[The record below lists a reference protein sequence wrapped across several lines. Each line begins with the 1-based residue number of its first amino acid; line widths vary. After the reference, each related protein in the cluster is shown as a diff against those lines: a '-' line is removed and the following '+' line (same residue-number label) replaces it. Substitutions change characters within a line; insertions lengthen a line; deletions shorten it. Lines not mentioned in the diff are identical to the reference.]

1 MRKESFNMDK
11 MILITGATSGI
22 GLAAAEDLAA
32 RGWHVLGVGRS
43 RERCAAADAEIR
55 LLCPDARLTWFDADL
70 SSMKAVDQLVDEV
83 IAFLGESADGRLDVL
98 LNNAGCVRDWYTA
111 TEDGYEMQF
120 AVNYLAG
127 YGLARRLLPCMEK
140 SAIARVLTVSSAS
153 HRGTRIH
160 WNDLMNRKRYSCL
173 QAYKQSKL
181 CNVLFTAEW
190 NRRING
196 SSVRAYA
203 VDPGLVDTAIGSKN
217 TGGLVSWF
225 WQLRRQ
231 HGLSPNQAAAT
242 IVWLCKMP
250 AGWQSDSIYFRNC
263 RPDQPSRS
271 ALNEAYG
278 RRLWTLSGRLSG
290 LSDPD

>member
-1 MRKESFNMDK
+1 MDK
-11 MILITGATSGI
+11 NILITGATSGI

-55 LLCPDARLTWFDADL
+55 QTCPDARLTWFDADL
-70 SSMKAVDQLVDEV
+70 SSLKAVDRLVDEV
-83 IAFLGESADGRLDVL
+83 TAILRETSDGRLDVL

-127 YGLARRLLPCMEK
+127 YGLTRRLLPCLEK

-190 NRRING
+190 NRRSKG
-196 SSVRAYA
+196 SAVRAYA

-231 HGLSPNQAAAT
+231 RGLSPHQAAAT

-250 AGWQSDSIYFRNC
+250 AGWQSDNLYFHNC
-263 RPDQPSRS
+263 RPAQPSRS

-278 RRLWTLSGRLSG
+278 QRLWTLSEKLSS
-290 LSDPD
+290 LSEPG

>member
-1 MRKESFNMDK
+1 MDRI
-11 MILITGATSGI
+11 ILVTGATSGI
-22 GLAAAEDLAA
+22 GLATAEDLAA

-43 RERCAAADAEIR
+43 RERWAAADAEIR
-55 LLCPDARLTWFDADL
+55 SSCPDARLTWFEADL
-70 SSMKAVDQLVDEV
+70 SALKSVDRLADEV
-83 IAFLGESADGRLDVL
+83 TEFLGKSAGGRLDVL

-127 YGLARRLLPCMEK
+127 YRLTRRLLPCLEK
-140 SAIARVLTVSSAS
+140 SAVARVLTVSSAS
-153 HRGTRIH
+153 HRGARIH

-190 NRRING
+190 NRRNTG
-196 SSVRAYA
+196 FLVRAYA

-231 HGLSPNQAAAT
+231 HGLSPHQAAAT

-250 AGWQSDSIYFRNC
+250 PGWQTEDVYFRNC

-271 ALNEAYG
+271 AMNEAYG
-278 RRLWTLSGRLSG
+278 RRLWALSEKLSGMPVPG
-290 LSDPD
+290 